1 MEDYKVIAENLKDE
15 GNAAFQLG
23 TAEGVRR
30 SIDLYTQAIDLD
42 PGLYYVVVYST

>member
-23 TAEGVRR
+23 TAEGVQR
-30 SIDLYTQAIDLD
+30 SIDLYTQAIELIQVCMYD
-42 PGLYYVVVYST
+42 VHSK